1 MLWQDVSHVCQCKG
15 NFVRRANNGAVK
27 TRGQAENINSLS
39 SERNKELINSG
50 SINCAHIVFKTEHVK
65 QIKD

>member
-15 NFVRRANNGAVK
+15 NFVRRANNGPVK

-39 SERNKELINSG
+39 SERNKELING
-50 SINCAHIVFKTEHVK
+50 LGASIAHTLSLKLNTLNR
-65 QIKD
+65 